1 MKKTAAQ
8 NYGGQSV
15 DLIFSIWDWDLDT
28 NDIQID
34 NISITK
40 NAPGA
45 GQVPEPGT
53 LLLLGFGLVGVGVLG
68 RRKR

>member
-28 NDIQID
+28 NDI
-34 NISITK
+34 
-40 NAPGA
+40 
-45 GQVPEPGT
+45 
-53 LLLLGFGLVGVGVLG
+53 
-68 RRKR
+68 